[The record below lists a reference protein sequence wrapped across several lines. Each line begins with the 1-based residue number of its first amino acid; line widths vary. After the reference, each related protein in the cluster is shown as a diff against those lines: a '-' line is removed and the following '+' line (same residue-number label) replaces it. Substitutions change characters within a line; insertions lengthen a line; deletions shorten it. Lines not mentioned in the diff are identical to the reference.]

1 MEEKL
6 DERLTGGNNKRILVV
21 DDDKAIRDIIS
32 DVLSFMGFTVA
43 VARSGNEGLDLF
55 LKEPFDLVFTDLRMP
70 GMDGWDL
77 AFHVKHRAP
86 DTPVVLITGQQKEEV
101 MEIDKRDR
109 VDFVMFKPF
118 KLKEMQKTVYRMLGA
133 HPSEMRC

>member
-77 AFHVKHRAP
+77 AFHVKSRAP
-86 DTPVVLITGQQKEEV
+86 NTPVVLITGQQKEEV